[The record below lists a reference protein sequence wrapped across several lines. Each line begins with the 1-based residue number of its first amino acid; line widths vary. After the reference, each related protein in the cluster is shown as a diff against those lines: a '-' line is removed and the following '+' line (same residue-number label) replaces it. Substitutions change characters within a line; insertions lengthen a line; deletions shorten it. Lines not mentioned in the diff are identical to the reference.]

1 MWMVTWDAH
10 AVHVHW
16 KATVH
21 VVNDR
26 MCHLQRLRLLLTS
39 SSWIENS
46 NFKFSNLILG

>member
-10 AVHVHW
+10 AVHVYR

-26 MCHLQRLRLLLTS
+26 MCHLQRLRQFRRVNRYVPTKTY
-39 SSWIENS
+39 N
-46 NFKFSNLILG
+46 